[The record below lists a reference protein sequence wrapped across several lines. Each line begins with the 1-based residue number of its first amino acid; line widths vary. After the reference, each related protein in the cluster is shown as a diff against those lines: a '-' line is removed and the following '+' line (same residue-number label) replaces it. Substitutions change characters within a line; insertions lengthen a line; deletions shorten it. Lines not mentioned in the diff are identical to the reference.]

1 LASAVLATYNR
12 NAAPAFNQYRV
23 DIRASLSSDVSRLLP
38 ALAAVLSVCGLVAL
52 GAAQNP
58 PPPQPPAPQ
67 QPATPP
73 PQQPPEPQQPIFRA
87 KVELVR
93 VDVSVTGRDE
103 EPIEDLKAED
113 FEVEEDGFP
122 QTVETAQFIRLT
134 GQVPSDNRE
143 SIEIRSLDHGRRE
156 AARED
161 VRVFVIFLDD
171 YHVDKAPQITLP
183 LRRALEDFVKQ
194 LGPYD
199 LMAVMEPLTPLTHV
213 KFTRNREEVLAQ
225 MHAFEGR
232 RGQVFPVKSAAEE
245 AQLTARNLAEVRAS
259 VTLDALNAIVTH
271 LGGLREGRKSVLF
284 VSQGPP
290 TGMSA
295 ASPNFSRLQE
305 VLRNANRG
313 NVTINCLDPRPLGA
327 VGFGGDYVLRLLADT
342 TGGRAIVNTNNP
354 DDQLRKVIDDA
365 SAYYLVGYTPTRPVA
380 NDGKFHKISVKV
392 KRRGLHVTSRQG
404 YWAPSTEEMTPRFRE
419 PRPAEVTSA
428 LSDLIRPAD
437 GRDFDVWVG
446 AIRGDG
452 AGTRLLVTWDPTNR
466 YGNSNPA
473 KADVEILGE
482 DGKPV
487 GAVQTIAPNR
497 QSGLPSVATL
507 EAKPGA
513 TTIRF
518 TVKTAAGDV
527 IDQWREK
534 VQVPSLA
541 GKLALA
547 TPRFFRARTPFELRA
562 LETDPAP
569 TPAASRRLR
578 TTERVLVEVEAYSA
592 STDPLELSA
601 ELLNQD
607 GKMLVTLP
615 VPALTGG
622 KARITLPLS
631 SLARSTYVLRIQAK
645 SGELVAR
652 QLAPFEVVP

>member
-1 LASAVLATYNR
+1 VNL
-12 NAAPAFNQYRV
+12 
-23 DIRASLSSDVSRLLP
+23 RASLLSDVPRF
-38 ALAAVLSVCGLVAL
+38 LAAFAAALLVCGLVAH

-58 PPPQPPAPQ
+58 PPQNAAPQ
-67 QPATPP
+67 QPANPP
-73 PQQPPEPQQPIFRA
+73 PPQPPEPQQPIFRA

-103 EPIEDLKAED
+103 QPVEDLKAED
-113 FEVEEDGFP
+113 FEVEEDGLP
-122 QTVETAQFIRLT
+122 QTVETAQFIRLN
-134 GQVPSDNRE
+134 GQVPADNRE
-143 SIEIRSLDHGRRE
+143 SIEIRSLDHGKRE

-199 LMAVMEPLTPLTHV
+199 LVAVMEPLTPLTHV
-213 KFTRNREEVLAQ
+213 KFTRNREQLLEQ
-225 MHAFEGR
+225 MHGFEGR

-313 NVTINCLDPRPLGA
+313 NVTINALDPRPLGT
-327 VGFGGDYVLRLLADT
+327 VGFGGDYVLRMLADT

-354 DDQLRKVIDDA
+354 DDQLKKVIDDA
-365 SAYYLVGYTPTRPVA
+365 SAYYLVGYTPTRPIA

-404 YWAPSTEEMTPRFRE
+404 YWAPSAEEMTPRYRE
-419 PRPAEVTSA
+419 ARPAEVTSA
-428 LSDLIRPAD
+428 LSDLIRPID

-446 AIRGDG
+446 AIRG
-452 AGTRLLVTWDPTNR
+452 AATGTRLLVTWDPTNR

-473 KADVEILGE
+473 KVDVEILGD
-482 DGKPV
+482 DGKPQGV
-487 GAVQTIAPNR
+487 VQTIAPNR

-507 EAKPGA
+507 DAKPGA
-513 TTIRF
+513 TTLRF
-518 TVKTAAGDV
+518 TAKTATDNV

-547 TPRFFRARTPFELRA
+547 TPRFYRARTPFELRT
-562 LETDPAP
+562 LETDPSP

-578 TTERVLVEVEAYSA
+578 TTERVMVEVEAYSA

-607 GKMLVTLP
+607 GKMLVALP
-615 VPALTGG
+615 VPALTDG

-631 SLARSTYVLRIQAK
+631 SLARSTYVLRIHAK
-645 SGELVAR
+645 SGGLEAR

>member
-1 LASAVLATYNR
+1 MN
-12 NAAPAFNQYRV
+12 
-23 DIRASLSSDVSRLLP
+23 IRASLSSHVRRF
-38 ALAAVLSVCGLVAL
+38 LAAFAAALLVCGLVAL
-52 GAAQNP
+52 AAAQNP
-58 PPPQPPAPQ
+58 SPPPQNPPAQ
-67 QPATPP
+67 QPANPP

-93 VDVSVTGRDE
+93 VDVSVTGRDDQ
-103 EPIEDLKAED
+103 PVEDLKVED

-134 GQVPSDNRE
+134 GQVPADNRE
-143 SIEIRSLDHGRRE
+143 SIDIRSLDHGKRE

-199 LMAVMEPLTPLTHV
+199 LVAVMEPLTPLTHV
-213 KFTRNREEVLAQ
+213 KFTRNREELLEQ
-225 MHAFEGR
+225 MHGFEGR

-313 NVTINCLDPRPLGA
+313 NVTINALDPRPLGA
-327 VGFGGDYVLRLLADT
+327 VGFGGDYVLRMLADT

-354 DDQLRKVIDDA
+354 DDQLKKVIDDA
-365 SAYYLVGYTPTRPVA
+365 SAYYLVGYTPTRPIA

-404 YWAPSTEEMTPRFRE
+404 YWAPSAEEMTPRYHE
-419 PRPAEVTSA
+419 ARPAEVTSA
-428 LSDLIRPAD
+428 LSDLIRPID

-446 AIRGDG
+446 AIRGSG
-452 AGTRLLVTWDPTNR
+452 TGTRLLVTWDPTNR

-473 KADVEILGE
+473 KVDVEILGE
-482 DGKPV
+482 DGKPL
-487 GAVQTIAPNR
+487 GGVQTIAPNR

-507 EAKPGA
+507 DAKPGA
-513 TTIRF
+513 TTLRF
-518 TVKTAAGDV
+518 TAKTAAGTV
-527 IDQWREK
+527 IDSWREK

-547 TPRFFRARTPFELRA
+547 TPRFYRARTPFELRA
-562 LETDPAP
+562 LETDPSP

-578 TTERVLVEVEAYSA
+578 TTERVMVEVEAYSA
-592 STDPLELSA
+592 SSDPLELSA

-607 GKMLVTLP
+607 GKTLVALP

-645 SGELVAR
+645 SGELEAR